1 MTKVNLSLLETL
13 TTFEKEGW
21 DDKVSSADRH
31 LAFVNGGYKCC
42 ACGVEPAQ
50 PAFNNLKVA
59 LNRGVS
65 EPVEV
70 AMKDLAVVCSH
81 CYDLIRISE
90 ELSEQGSSLTEQ
102 SLKSLA
108 N

>member
-1 MTKVNLSLLETL
+1 MTKVNLGLLDTL

-31 LAFVNGGYKCC
+31 LAFVNSGYKCC
-42 ACGVEPAQ
+42 ACGFEPAH

-59 LNRGVS
+59 LNRKVS
-65 EPVEV
+65 EPFEV
-70 AMKDLAVVCSH
+70 AMQDLAVVCSH

-90 ELSEQGSSLTEQ
+90 KLAEQESSLTEQ